1 MTPLKCDL
9 CGSQDIVKEGEYFV
23 CQHCGTKYSLETAK
37 QMMFGGTVTVDNSNQ
52 VQNYLT
58 LAKRER
64 EKGKRG
70 DDYIWKVLE
79 LDPNNIE
86 ALEMKAIDE
95 AYDNGHN
102 LSQYC
107 DTAEVD
113 ALFKLLDED
122 GKADIVK
129 KLETA
134 LHNGI
139 SDWSSGML
147 SKVTSFAGVLTL
159 NGYKSEHPPI
169 IDNYISKDLP
179 YWNSLGLNTEDI
191 PEIFAQTIYKICHR
205 FKGKHPN
212 SETGSYSDIHGAYH
226 IPTLLRAAAAWTQ
239 STELKRD
246 IYMLLLSFAN
256 QNRDMKE
263 MRSAQKELDAID
275 PDWKKKQQSSNS
287 GCYVATAVYGS
298 YDCPEVWTLR
308 RFRDYDLAETWYG
321 RAFIRTYYAISPAIV
336 NWFGKA
342 EWFSYMWRPVLDR
355 MVRSLKAKGYEDTPY
370 NDRNW

>member
-9 CGSQDIVKEGEYFV
+9 CGSQDIVKDGDYFV
-23 CQHCGTKYSLETAK
+23 CQHCGTKYTLETAK
-37 QMMFGGTVTVDNSNQ
+37 QMMFGGTVKIDNNDKI
-52 VQNYLT
+52 QNYLI

-64 EKGKRG
+64 DKGDRG
-70 DDYIWKVLE
+70 DDYIEKVLE
-79 LDPNNIE
+79 LDPYNIE

-95 AYDNGHN
+95 AYDNGHS
-102 LSQYC
+102 LYG
-107 DTAEVD
+107 DHAEVD
-113 ALFKLLDED
+113 ALLKLLDGD
-122 GKADIVK
+122 SKAAIIDELNK
-129 KLETA
+129 A
-134 LHNGI
+134 LHDGI
-139 SDWSSGML
+139 GRWSSYLL
-147 SKVTSFAGVLTL
+147 SNVNTFSSVYIYMNNTSKYPA
-159 NGYKSEHPPI
+159 N
-169 IDNYISKDLP
+169 IDDYISKDLP

-212 SETGSYSDIHGAYH
+212 SETSFDIDGAYH

-256 QNRDMKE
+256 QQRNMKE
-263 MRSAQKELDAID
+263 MRSAEKELDAID

-287 GCYVATAVYGS
+287 GCNVATAVYGS

-321 RAFIRTYYAISPAIV
+321 RAFIRTYYAISPTIV
-336 NWFGKA
+336 KWFGKT
-342 EWFSYMWRPVLDR
+342 EWFSNMWRPVLDR

-370 NDRNW
+370 DDRNW